1 MGQTISQFTRS
12 ATTALGRAVL
22 EAATEAN
29 IGPGKGDWSN
39 SSMREHP
46 LNPEQ
51 KAAVAR
57 LESSGMYCSDQ
68 EMLLAVADESMNS
81 ADRRLVERV
90 LKAAHHRPVRDMR
103 PPVPPD
109 LLERITKAAAAVEAR
124 RLETEAELNGGLVR
138 AQLAVRVAET
148 PEEMERRRAGLR
160 AAEER
165 YRVAREAQE
174 RATVALNDLYCE
186 QAERWREALLAE
198 SIK

>member
-1 MGQTISQFTRS
+1 MQAARQPNSGVICVRFRGSDLAIIEEGRRVMGQTISQFTRS

-124 RLETEAELNGGLVR
+124 RWR
-138 AQLAVRVAET
+138 
-148 PEEMERRRAGLR
+148 LR
-160 AAEER
+160 
-165 YRVAREAQE
+165 
-174 RATVALNDLYCE
+174 L
-186 QAERWREALLAE
+186 
-198 SIK
+198 S